1 MALLAEVDAASF
13 DVEVLQADRPTLVDF
28 WAEWCGP
35 CRMMT
40 PAIEELAAQYAGKA
54 TIAKVNVDNEND
66 LAAKFNVSSI
76 PTLLVFKDGKVAHQF
91 VGVTPKAELAKA
103 IDGALG

>member
-1 MALLAEVDAASF
+1 MGNARELTKDDF
-13 DVEVLQADRPTLVDF
+13 DSVIGCGVTLVDF

>member
-1 MALLAEVDAASF
+1 MSDATELTSATFATATGSG
-13 DVEVLQADRPTLVDF
+13 VTLVDF

-40 PAIEELAAQYAGKA
+40 PAINELAGQFAGKA
-54 TIAKVNVDNEND
+54 GIAQVNVDNEPG
-66 LAAKFNVSSI
+66 LAENNRVSSI
-76 PTLLVFKDGKVAHQF
+76 PTLLVFKDGAEVKRL

-103 IDGALG
+103 IEAALA

>member
-1 MALLAEVDAASF
+1 MSTKVITKDNF
-13 DVEVLQADRPTLVDF
+13 DLEVLKESKTVLLDF
-28 WAEWCGP
+28 WASWCGP

>member
-1 MALLAEVDAASF
+1 MGNARELTRDNF
-13 DVEVLQADRPTLVDF
+13 DSIVGNGVTLVDF

-40 PAIEELAAQYAGKA
+40 PAIEELAAQYDGKA
-54 TIAKVNVDNEND
+54 TIAKVNVDNENE

-76 PTLLVFKDGKVAHQF
+76 PTLLVFKNGEVTQQF
-91 VGVTPKAELAKA
+91 VGVTSKTDLAQA
-103 IDGALG
+103 IDSALS

>member
-1 MALLAEVDAASF
+1 MGNARELTKDDF
-13 DVEVLQADRPTLVDF
+13 DSVIGSGVTLVDF

-54 TIAKVNVDNEND
+54 TIAASNVDNEND

>member
-1 MALLAEVDAASF
+1 MGNARELTKDDF
-13 DVEVLQADRPTLVDF
+13 DSVIGSGVTLVDF

>member
-1 MALLAEVDAASF
+1 
-13 DVEVLQADRPTLVDF
+13 
-28 WAEWCGP
+28 
-35 CRMMT
+35 MMT

>member
-1 MALLAEVDAASF
+1 MGNARELTKDNF
-13 DVEVLQADRPTLVDF
+13 DSVIGSGVTLVDF

>member
-1 MALLAEVDAASF
+1 MGNARELTKDNF
-13 DVEVLQADRPTLVDF
+13 DSVIGSGVTLVDF

-35 CRMMT
+35 CRMMA